1 MKYEISKLSSTH
13 KMRNSEQE
21 MNNEQNFEK
30 DSFNIAV
37 VLHVETFE
45 KWHKIEQFLNE
56 NSKLIFVQ
64 KAPDG
69 VKLTVKREVK
79 KFDDSY

>member
-1 MKYEISKLSSTH
+1 
-13 KMRNSEQE
+13 MRNSEQE

-37 VLHVETFE
+37 VLHVETVE
-45 KWHKIEQFLNE
+45 KWRRIEQFLNE

-64 KAPDG
+64 KAPEG

-79 KFDDSY
+79 KFDNSN

>member
-1 MKYEISKLSSTH
+1 LRSTH
-13 KMRNSEQE
+13 KIETSEQE
-21 MNNEQNFEK
+21 MNNEQNSEK
-30 DSFNIAV
+30 KCGFNIAV
-37 VLHVETFE
+37 VLHVESDE

-64 KAPDG
+64 KAPEG

-79 KFDDSY
+79 KFDDSN

>member
-1 MKYEISKLSSTH
+1 
-13 KMRNSEQE
+13 
-21 MNNEQNFEK
+21 MNKDENFENG
-30 DSFNIAV
+30 SFIVAT
-37 VLHVETFE
+37 VLHVETAK

-64 KAPDG
+64 KAPEG

-79 KFDDSY
+79 KFDHTGTDN

>member
-1 MKYEISKLSSTH
+1 MKDEYTG
-13 KMRNSEQE
+13 
-21 MNNEQNFEK
+21 
-30 DSFNIAV
+30 SFNVAI
-37 VLHVETFE
+37 VLNIEAPE

-64 KAPDG
+64 KAPEG

-79 KFDDSY
+79 KFDDCN

>member
-1 MKYEISKLSSTH
+1 MK
-13 KMRNSEQE
+13 N
-21 MNNEQNFEK
+21 QNKE
-30 DSFNIAV
+30 SFNVAV
-37 VLHVETFE
+37 VLHVETDE

-64 KAPDG
+64 KAPEG

-79 KFDDSY
+79 KFDETS

>member
-1 MKYEISKLSSTH
+1 MK
-13 KMRNSEQE
+13 
-21 MNNEQNFEK
+21 NEY
-30 DSFNIAV
+30 DGSFNVAI
-37 VLHVETFE
+37 VLNVEAPE

-64 KAPDG
+64 KAPEG

-79 KFDDSY
+79 KFGDSE

>member
-1 MKYEISKLSSTH
+1 MKSRLRSTH
-13 KMRNSEQE
+13 KNEKNSEQK
-21 MNNEQNFEK
+21 MNNELNFEK
-30 DSFNIAV
+30 GSFNIAV
-37 VLHVETFE
+37 VLHVETVD

-79 KFDDSY
+79 KFGNET

>member
-1 MKYEISKLSSTH
+1 
-13 KMRNSEQE
+13 
-21 MNNEQNFEK
+21 MNNKFEE
-30 DSFNIAV
+30 SFNVAII
-37 VLHVETFE
+37 LNVEAPK

-56 NSKLIFVQ
+56 NSKIIFVQ

-79 KFDDSY
+79 KFDDYN

>member
-1 MKYEISKLSSTH
+1 
-13 KMRNSEQE
+13 

-30 DSFNIAV
+30 VSFNIAV
-37 VLHVETFE
+37 VLHVETVE

-79 KFDDSY
+79 KFDDSN

>member
-1 MKYEISKLSSTH
+1 
-13 KMRNSEQE
+13 
-21 MNNEQNFEK
+21 MNNRFEE
-30 DSFNIAV
+30 SFNVAII
-37 VLHVETFE
+37 LHVEAAK

-79 KFDDSY
+79 KFDEYN

>member
-1 MKYEISKLSSTH
+1 MKNENKESS
-13 KMRNSEQE
+13 NV
-21 MNNEQNFEK
+21 
-30 DSFNIAV
+30 AV
-37 VLHVETFE
+37 VLHVETVE

-64 KAPDG
+64 KAPEG

-79 KFDDSY
+79 KFDETS

>member
-1 MKYEISKLSSTH
+1 
-13 KMRNSEQE
+13 
-21 MNNEQNFEK
+21 MNEEQNFEK
-30 DSFNIAV
+30 ESFNIAV
-37 VLHVETFE
+37 VLHVETVE

-79 KFDDSY
+79 KFDDEN

>member
-1 MKYEISKLSSTH
+1 MLSVRLAYSKARKNKEVNNKMKNEYE
-13 KMRNSEQE
+13 R
-21 MNNEQNFEK
+21 
-30 DSFNIAV
+30 SFNVAV
-37 VLHVETFE
+37 IFNVEAPE

-64 KAPDG
+64 KAPEG

-79 KFDDSY
+79 KFDDNT

>member
-1 MKYEISKLSSTH
+1 
-13 KMRNSEQE
+13 

-30 DSFNIAV
+30 ESFNIAV
-37 VLHVETFE
+37 VLHVETVE

-79 KFDDSY
+79 KFDDEY

>member
-1 MKYEISKLSSTH
+1 
-13 KMRNSEQE
+13 

-30 DSFNIAV
+30 ESFNIAV
-37 VLHVETFE
+37 VLHVE

-64 KAPDG
+64 
-69 VKLTVKREVK
+69 
-79 KFDDSY
+79 

>member
-1 MKYEISKLSSTH
+1 
-13 KMRNSEQE
+13 
-21 MNNEQNFEK
+21 MNEENKE
-30 DSFNIAV
+30 SFNVAIV
-37 VLHVETFE
+37 PHVETVK

-79 KFDDSY
+79 KFDETS

>member
-1 MKYEISKLSSTH
+1 
-13 KMRNSEQE
+13 
-21 MNNEQNFEK
+21 MNEENKE
-30 DSFNIAV
+30 SFNVAIVA
-37 VLHVETFE
+37 HVETVE

-79 KFDDSY
+79 KFDET